1 MAMQDAWADPKVKW
15 KQAMI
20 HECLSAEINSPD
32 DAMPL
37 ACLLADVADGRE
49 NRKFPLVSPEFV
61 SCLTVLAESSY
72 AISLEFEETGL
83 ICEGDAEEIVKA
95 FITCAANLLVA
106 PDYVLK
112 FFGILPEDHTD
123 LRVAKRHAWTELL
136 LTQGGQKLVVE
147 AALAVGVHV
156 LHTKAI
162 DLLIT
167 EALRKFDLEQVFQ
180 HAVRHLI
187 DPKWVQQSQIKIIS
201 ESFN

>member
-1 MAMQDAWADPKVKW
+1 
-15 KQAMI
+15 MI

-61 SCLTVLAESSY
+61 SCLTALAESSY
-72 AISLEFEETGL
+72 AISLEFEETRL

-123 LRVAKRHAWTELL
+123 LRVAKRHIWTELVLTQAGQKLDRTKQRLPSGCTSLHTDAIDAL
-136 LTQGGQKLVVE
+136 LTQ
-147 AALAVGVHV
+147 
-156 LHTKAI
+156 
-162 DLLIT
+162 
-167 EALRKFDLEQVFQ
+167 ALRKFDLEQVFQ
-180 HAVRHLI
+180 HAVRHII
-187 DPKWVQQSQIKIIS
+187 DPKWVQQTQIEIIL
-201 ESFN
+201 ESFK